1 MVLVYITIYVMIGWF
16 IISIMNFALDG
27 SSAEFD
33 DPMMFFLILGWPIT
47 VTASVIFFA
56 GVGVYHLAKLI
67 GMAIYNKW
75 N

>member
-1 MVLVYITIYVMIGWF
+1 MVLVYIAIYVMLGWF

-27 SSAEFD
+27 PSAEFD
-33 DPMMFFLILGWPIT
+33 DPMMFFLILGWPFT
-47 VTASVIFFA
+47 VTATVIFFA

>member
-1 MVLVYITIYVMIGWF
+1 MVLVYIAIYVMIGWF

-27 SSAEFD
+27 PSAEFD
-33 DPMMFFLILGWPIT
+33 DPMMFFLILGWPIA
-47 VTASVIFFA
+47 VIAVVIFFA

-67 GMAIYNKW
+67 GIAIYNKW

>member
-1 MVLVYITIYVMIGWF
+1 MVLVYIAIYVMIGWF

-27 SSAEFD
+27 PSAEFD
-33 DPMMFFLILGWPIT
+33 DPMMFFLILGWPIA
-47 VTASVIFFA
+47 VIAVVIFFA

>member
-1 MVLVYITIYVMIGWF
+1 MVLVYIAIYVMIGWF

-27 SSAEFD
+27 PSAEFD
-33 DPMMFFLILGWPIT
+33 DPMMFFLILGWPIA
-47 VTASVIFFA
+47 VTAAVIFFV